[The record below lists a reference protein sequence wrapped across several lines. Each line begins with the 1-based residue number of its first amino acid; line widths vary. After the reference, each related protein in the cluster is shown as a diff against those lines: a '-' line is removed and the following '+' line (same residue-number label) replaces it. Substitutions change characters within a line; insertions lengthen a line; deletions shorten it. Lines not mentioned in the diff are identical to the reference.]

1 MPEMMYGSKPTDGG
15 HFFFSNDEKEAFL
28 SREPEAR
35 PLIKRF
41 VGAHEYLHNE
51 RRWVLWLTD
60 VDPRLLRNLPEV
72 RARVKAVETF
82 RMASKAES
90 TRNYPYPTLFRQ
102 VTQPKS
108 DYILIPRY
116 IPFGF
121 LSKDVIVGN
130 SCFAL
135 PGATPFHFGVIQSAM
150 HMAWVRNT
158 CGRLKSDFRYSKDIV
173 YNNFPWP
180 EVPSEKQKEAIKEA
194 AEGVLAA
201 REEFP
206 GNSLA
211 DLYDPL
217 TMPAA
222 LAKAHQ
228 RLDKVVDA
236 AYGYKGAKTD
246 TERVA
251 FLFGLYEKYT
261 SLFPTMT
268 SRRKTPRKTY

>member
-1 MPEMMYGSKPTDGG
+1 LSK
-15 HFFFSNDEKEAFL
+15 
-28 SREPEAR
+28 EPEAR

-51 RRWVLWLTD
+51 SRWVLWLAD
-60 VDPRLLRNLPEV
+60 VDPRLLRELPGV
-72 RARVKAVETF
+72 RARIKAVETF
-82 RMASKAES
+82 RKASKAES

-108 DYILIPRY
+108 DYILIPGHTSENRRY

-121 LSKDVIVGN
+121 LSKDVILGN
-130 SCFAL
+130 SCFSIPHA
-135 PGATPFHFGVIQSAM
+135 AFFHFGVIQSAM

-180 EVPSEKQKEAIKEA
+180 ETRSEKQRYAIEEA
-194 AEGVLAA
+194 AQQVLAA

-206 GNSLA
+206 RDSLA

-228 RLDKVVDA
+228 RLDRGVDA
-236 AYGYKGAKTD
+236 AYGYKACKTD
-246 TERVA
+246 AERVA
-251 FLFGLYEKYT
+251 FLFGLYETYT
-261 SLFPTMT
+261 SLFSPAA
-268 SRRKTPRKTY
+268 SRPKSR